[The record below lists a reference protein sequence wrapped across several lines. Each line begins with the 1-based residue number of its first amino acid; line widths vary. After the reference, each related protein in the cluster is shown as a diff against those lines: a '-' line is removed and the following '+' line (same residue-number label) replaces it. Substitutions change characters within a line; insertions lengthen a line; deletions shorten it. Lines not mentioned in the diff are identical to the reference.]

1 MNAIVV
7 GASAGLGRALSE
19 ALAARGHDL
28 VLVAQ
33 DARDVDAQAAWLRLK
48 YSIRVVSV
56 AADAADLERLLA
68 ALRDATSGMT
78 QIHGLYFPAGFT
90 FENDRGTLGVP
101 ETRRLLDV
109 NLTSVIVA
117 VADLMPRML
126 ACGPANIV
134 GFGSIA
140 SIRGRNANV
149 VYAAAKRALA
159 SYFESLRHRCAG
171 SDVRVQ
177 FYQLGYL
184 DTQQT
189 FGRKLLFP
197 PASPERV
204 ARYVMN
210 NLNHDKGNI
219 FLPRYWTV
227 IAAILRLL
235 PWSIYKKLQF

>member
-19 ALAARGHDL
+19 ALAACGHDL

-33 DARDVDAQAAWLRLK
+33 DARDVEAQAAALRLQ
-48 YSIRVVSV
+48 YSIRVVAI
-56 AADAADLERLLA
+56 AADAADLDRLLA
-68 ALRDATSGMT
+68 LLRNATSQMAE
-78 QIHGLYFPAGFT
+78 IDGLFFPAGFT
-90 FENDRGTLGVP
+90 FGNDSGTLGAT

-109 NLTSVIVA
+109 NLTSVMVT
-117 VADLMPRML
+117 VADFLPAL
-126 ACGPANIV
+126 LVSGPANIV

-140 SIRGRNANV
+140 AIRGRNANV

-159 SYFESLRHRCAG
+159 SYFESLRHRCVG
-171 SDVRVQ
+171 SDVHVQ
-177 FYQLGYL
+177 FYHLGYL

-189 FGRKLLFP
+189 FGRRLLFP
-197 PASPERV
+197 PASPDRI
-204 ARYVMN
+204 ARYVVK
-210 NLNHDKGNI
+210 NLNRDKGTI

-227 IAAILRLL
+227 IAAILKLL

>member
-7 GASAGLGRALSE
+7 GASAGLGRSLSE

-33 DARDVDAQAAWLRLK
+33 DARDVEAQAASLRLR
-48 YSIRVVSV
+48 YSVHVVAV
-56 AADAADLERLLA
+56 AADAADLDQLLA
-68 ALRDATSGMT
+68 LLRDATSQM
-78 QIHGLYFPAGFT
+78 QEIHGLFFPAGFT
-90 FENDRGTLGVP
+90 FEDDRGTLGTA

-109 NLTSVIVA
+109 NLTSVMVTVA
-117 VADLMPRML
+117 EFLPQML
-126 ACGPANIV
+126 TSGPANIV

-140 SIRGRNANV
+140 AIRGRNANV
-149 VYAAAKRALA
+149 VYAAAKRGLA

-171 SDVRVQ
+171 SDVHVQ
-177 FYQLGYL
+177 FYHLGYL
-184 DTQQT
+184 NTQQT

-197 PASPERV
+197 PASPDRV
-204 ARYVMN
+204 ARYVVN
-210 NLNHDKGNI
+210 RLNRDKGNI

-235 PWSIYKKLQF
+235 PWSIYKRLQF